1 MTDSDKRTA
10 LVHRFPFFYGW
21 VIAVVATLGII
32 MTNPGQ
38 TPVISIFIDRF
49 IEDLAIS
56 RSLISTLY
64 LVGTVIGGLTLSLWG
79 RQIDRRGSR
88 IMTGVIA
95 ALLGLACFYMR
106 FVQNA
111 VMLGFGFVLLRMLG
125 QGGLSLVSR
134 NVINQWW
141 VRRRGLVIGV
151 TGVAAS
157 LVGMGLFPN
166 VVHALLERYQWSTT
180 YTILGGALVFGM
192 VPIALLLLR
201 DRPEPFG
208 LHPDGEP
215 LGDEEE
221 ADADA
226 SGDANPQSLKP
237 SRDWTLESAIRTP
250 AFWVVAASFFASAML
265 GTGLFFH
272 MVDIFDSRGLGPDVA
287 AAVYAPISVTSAVV
301 YLGAGYLADR
311 LPMRYLMSAS
321 MVALTLVMV
330 MAQLFNSVPLA
341 IAYGILTGVNSGLS
355 QTIGSVVWA
364 DYFGRRHLG
373 AIAGFASTISVIGSA
388 LGPLPLGLARD
399 LLGDYSTALLIEAAL
414 PIALAIANLAIGRPT
429 RRQRRHPG
437 HD

>member
-1 MTDSDKRTA
+1 MTDTAKRPA
-10 LVHRFPFFYGW
+10 FVQRFPFFYGW

-64 LVGTVIGGLTLSLWG
+64 LVGTVVGGLTLSLWG
-79 RQIDRRGSR
+79 QQIDRHGSR
-88 IMTGVIA
+88 LMTGVIA
-95 ALLGLACFYMR
+95 FLLGLACFYMR
-106 FVQNA
+106 FVRNA

-134 NVINQWW
+134 NVVNQWW
-141 VRRRGLVIGV
+141 VRRRGMVVGV
-151 TGVAAS
+151 TGVIAS

-166 VVHALLERYQWSTT
+166 VVHALLERYQWRTT
-180 YTILGGALVFGM
+180 YTILGAALVFGM

-201 DRPEPFG
+201 DRPEPYG

-215 LGDEEE
+215 LTDEQEPE
-221 ADADA
+221 ADGSD
-226 SGDANPQSLKP
+226 NPEEPRP

-250 AFWVVAASFFASAML
+250 VFWVVAASFFASAML

-272 MVDIFDSRGLGPDVA
+272 MVDIFDSRGLAPEVA
-287 AAVYAPISVTSAVV
+287 AAVYAPISVTSALV
-301 YLGAGYLADR
+301 YLGTGYLADR
-311 LPMRYLMSAS
+311 LPMRYLMTAS
-321 MVALTLVMV
+321 MVTLTLVMI

-341 IAYGILTGVNSGLS
+341 IVYGILTGINSGLS

-373 AIAGFASTISVIGSA
+373 SIAGFASTISVIGSA

-399 LLGDYSTALLIEAAL
+399 LLGDYGTALLIEAAFPL
-414 PIALAIANLAIGRPT
+414 ALAVANLAIGRPT
-429 RRQRRHPG
+429 RRQTRSAG
-437 HD
+437 HG